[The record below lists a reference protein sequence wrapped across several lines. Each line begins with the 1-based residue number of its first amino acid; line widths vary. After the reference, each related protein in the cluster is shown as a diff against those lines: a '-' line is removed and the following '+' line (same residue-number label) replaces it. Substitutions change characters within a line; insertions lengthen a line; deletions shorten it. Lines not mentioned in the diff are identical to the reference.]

1 MNDLSKRLA
10 DAEACAA
17 RYKRE
22 RDGMARKISH
32 GQSLDTASFEAEQ
45 KIANQREEIKMLG
58 ARISRQRRELSVLQ
72 SAYNLRM
79 KYIEMLHKALRGP

>member
-1 MNDLSKRLA
+1 MNNWAKHLK

-32 GQSLDTASFEAEQ
+32 GQSLNTASFEAER
-45 KIANQREEIKMLG
+45 KIANQREEINILLS
-58 ARISRQRRELSVLQ
+58 RIECLKKENADLTRALQ
-72 SAYNLRM
+72 GQPIA
-79 KYIEMLHKALRGP
+79 